1 MSARRRPSKAPS
13 RVVPAILA
21 LAIAA
26 IGFTTLLIRLETTR
40 EGYRLSTLTTEI
52 AKLEDQN
59 RELRL
64 TVAQLSSHDRLRALA
79 AQYDLRPPSAKQVVT
94 LK

>member
-13 RVVPAILA
+13 RIVPAILA
-21 LAIAA
+21 IAIAA
-26 IGFTTLLIRLETTR
+26 IGFATLLIRLETTR

-64 TVAQLSSHDRLRALA
+64 SVAQLSSHERLRALA
-79 AQYDLRPPSAKQVVT
+79 AQYNLRPPSAKQVVT

>member
-1 MSARRRPSKAPS
+1 M
-13 RVVPAILA
+13 
-21 LAIAA
+21 
-26 IGFTTLLIRLETTR
+26 IRLETTR
-40 EGYRLSTLTTEI
+40 EGYRLSTVSGEI

-64 TVAQLSSHDRLRALA
+64 KVAQLSSHQRLHALA
-79 AQYDLRPPSAKQVVT
+79 AQYNLRAPAPAQVVT

>member
-13 RVVPAILA
+13 RAAPAIIA
-21 LAIAA
+21 MAIAA
-26 IGFTTLLIRLETTR
+26 IGFATLLIRLETTR

-64 TVAQLSSHDRLRALA
+64 TVAQLSSHERLRALA
-79 AQYDLRPPSAKQVVT
+79 AKYDLRPPTAKQVVT

>member
-1 MSARRRPSKAPS
+1 MSPRRRPAKAPS
-13 RVVPAILA
+13 RIVPAILA

-59 RELRL
+59 RALRL
-64 TVAQLSSHDRLRALA
+64 SVAQLSSHERLRALA
-79 AQYDLRPPSAKQVVT
+79 AQYNLRRPTANQVVT